1 MSCLAIGLAL
11 SLHIGMEH
19 DYNEFHPYVTC
30 EKEKVMAG
38 MYLNS
43 MDKVSVFGA
52 YKLNLSEDLIL
63 DVGLVTGYF
72 KEVVPMARL
81 RYKQIFV
88 MPAVEKEGTGL
99 VLGVQFYF

>member
-11 SLHIGMEH
+11 SLHIGMENN
-19 DYNEFHPYVTC
+19 YNEFHPYVTC
-30 EKEKVMAG
+30 EKEKVITG
-38 MYLNS
+38 TYLNS

-52 YKLNLSEDLIL
+52 YKFNLSEDLTL

-72 KEVVPMARL
+72 KDVIPMARL

-88 MPAVEKEGTGL
+88 MPAVEEEGTGL
-99 VLGVQFYF
+99 VLGVQFDF